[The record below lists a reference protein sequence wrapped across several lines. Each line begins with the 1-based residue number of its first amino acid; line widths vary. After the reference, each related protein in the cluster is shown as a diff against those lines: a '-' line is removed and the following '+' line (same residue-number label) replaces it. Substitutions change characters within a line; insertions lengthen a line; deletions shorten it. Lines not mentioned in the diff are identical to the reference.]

1 MRQYLAPT
9 CLRPPKAAAW
19 ILKRGDGGLTGE
31 ILSCVSRRGNICVQE
46 FSRFRAAVR
55 EQERELAIPPPHPC
69 FPPTAAAAGGKNHK
83 TTKRLP
89 LHNPRV
95 VYSIT
100 NYGNS
105 LRLQLAGRLYRPR
118 RTVKTR
124 IYAAFECHPEDGAP
138 LITQREQNR
147 QKRGMGR
154 GGVHVRVVQCSAV

>member
-1 MRQYLAPT
+1 MRPGVFQVPSGG
-9 CLRPPKAAAW
+9 
-19 ILKRGDGGLTGE
+19 KRAGAGARNSSTASL
-31 ILSCVSRRGNICVQE
+31 LPS
-46 FSRFRAAVR
+46 
-55 EQERELAIPPPHPC
+55 
-69 FPPTAAAAGGKNHK
+69 TAAAAGGKNHK

-154 GGVHVRVVQCSAV
+154 GGARACSAV